1 MPHQNVEAGKATAQ
15 NAATDPVGPGDQ
27 TGRDQGRDGAEPRSY
42 AAADAADSTLAPP
55 AAGEMADFADEGED
69 LGGAEFHTGRDRTN
83 VAAHS
88 RSDTPGEKTHQ
99 ANQERIKGR
108 DPG

>member
-15 NAATDPVGPGDQ
+15 NAATDPTGPGDQ
-27 TGRDQGRDGAEPRSY
+27 TGREHGPADAEPRSY
-42 AAADAADSTLAPP
+42 AAPDVADSTVAPP
-55 AAGEMADFADEGED
+55 AAGETADFADEGED

-88 RSDTPGEKTHQ
+88 RFDTPGPKTRQ
-99 ANQERIKGR
+99 AQQDQIKGR
-108 DPG
+108 NS